1 MRLLEGFGCFARTHS
16 WRPANRASQ
25 WVLCIHSD
33 RVTLDPGLHASF
45 WQYVYATVPAEKHTC
60 VSLVWFMEQKKD
72 RLRFTLL
79 SMLLE
84 SPILLSPDAFT
95 ACQSIASNYGY
106 NALNWL
112 NGRGA
117 RLQLRKL
124 LKGCAVACR
133 EPSPESCVQVC
144 IGGETGLNRGRC
156 QELIALGCTAG
167 LCVYSN
173 LTLS

>member
-1 MRLLEGFGCFARTHS
+1 ME
-16 WRPANRASQ
+16 
-25 WVLCIHSD
+25 HSD
-33 RVTLDPGLHASF
+33 GSF
-45 WQYVYATVPAEKHTC
+45 WNFCQQNNLGPGISCFILTTRGRHYASRETHMRKPGVIYGTKEN
-60 VSLVWFMEQKKD
+60 

-84 SPILLSPDAFT
+84 SPTLLSRDAFT

-167 LCVYSN
+167 MCVYSN